1 MYKVEESFGEQA
13 RKNATNC
20 MLGMGLAKDIAD
32 KVEKLEVWG
41 TSFSDPGPDYTEM
54 VAYDAEGT
62 KLATVRREGY

>member
-13 RKNATNC
+13 KKDAASRPF
-20 MLGMGLAKDIAD
+20 GMGLAKDIAD

-62 KLATVRREGY
+62 KLATVRHAGY